1 MFVFGLGDRTP
12 YDHNVGILKKYSET
26 NYRLTVMKAIRM
38 AGYEER
44 NPSPQDQTWRS
55 RKHYKA
61 IRKSRSLQENGAGAC
76 RVQPFGNT
84 S

>member
-44 NPSPQDQTWRS
+44 NPSPS
-55 RKHYKA
+55 RPNVEKPETLQSYPKVSVA
-61 IRKSRSLQENGAGAC
+61 PREWCGSLPCATL
-76 RVQPFGNT
+76 GNT